1 MRSINSN
8 RPERGFT
15 LIELVIG
22 IVLLAVALG
31 GMMGLLVS
39 QTSQA
44 TDPVQ
49 QVRAAQLAQRLLN
62 EILSRSF
69 DAHSD
74 HNGSRW
80 RCGETVEGI
89 PTQACTLPSAYG
101 PESGE
106 SSSYLFDDVDD
117 YHTPAICASHL
128 TSCAGGEWVPAAYF
142 TQSSDEVRDDYR
154 NYQVR
159 ILVTPGA
166 GCTAALCSTFKI
178 IRLTVRLPD
187 GSELPFAVTRG
198 NY

>member
-1 MRSINSN
+1 MRSINPY
-8 RPERGFT
+8 RPRRGFT

-44 TDPVQ
+44 IDPVQ

-80 RCGETVEGI
+80 RCGETVDGI
-89 PTQACTLPSAYG
+89 TYEACTLPAAYG

-159 ILVTPGA
+159 ILVAPGA
-166 GCTAALCSTFKI
+166 GCTAVLCSMFKI

>member
-8 RPERGFT
+8 RPGRGFT

-22 IVLLAVALG
+22 IVLLAIALG

-80 RCGETVEGI
+80 RCGETVDGI
-89 PTQACTLPSAYG
+89 PYDACTLPGSYG

-106 SSSYLFDDVDD
+106 NSSYLFDDVDD
-117 YHTPAICASHL
+117 YHTPLICSSHL
-128 TSCAGGEWVPAAYF
+128 ASCTGGEWVPAAFF

-166 GCTAALCSTFKI
+166 GCTATLCSTFKI
-178 IRLTVRLPD
+178 IRLTIRLPD
-187 GSELPFAVTRG
+187 GSDLPFAVTRG

>member
-1 MRSINSN
+1 MHSTNPRHPS
-8 RPERGFT
+8 RGFT

-22 IVLLAVALG
+22 IVLLALALG
-31 GMMGLLVS
+31 SMMGLLVN
-39 QTSQA
+39 QTAQA

-80 RCGETVEGI
+80 RCGETVDGI
-89 PTQACTLPSAYG
+89 DYGVCTPPSSYG

-106 SSSYLFDDVDD
+106 SNSYLFDDVDD
-117 YHTPAICASHL
+117 YHTPAICALHL
-128 TSCAGGEWVPAAYF
+128 ASCTDESWVAASYF

-154 NYQVR
+154 NFFVR

-166 GCTAALCSTFKI
+166 GCSAPLCSTFKLV
-178 IRLTVRLPD
+178 RLTVRLPD

-198 NY
+198 NF

>member
-1 MRSINSN
+1 MRSINPY
-8 RPERGFT
+8 RPRRGFT

-80 RCGETVEGI
+80 RCGETVDGI
-89 PTQACTLPSAYG
+89 PYDACTLPSAYG

-117 YHTPAICASHL
+117 YHTPAICVSHL

-159 ILVTPGA
+159 ILVAPGA
-166 GCTAALCSTFKI
+166 GCTAVLCSTFKI

>member
-1 MRSINSN
+1 MRSTNPHPL
-8 RPERGFT
+8 RRGFT

-31 GMMGLLVS
+31 SMMGLLVN

-44 TDPVQ
+44 VDPVQ

-74 HNGSRW
+74 HNGSHW
-80 RCGETVEGI
+80 RCGETVDGI
-89 PTQACTLPSAYG
+89 TYAACTQPGGYG
-101 PESGE
+101 PDSGE
-106 SSSYLFDDVDD
+106 SNSYLFDDVDD
-117 YHTPAICASHL
+117 YHTPVICSSHL
-128 TSCAGGEWVPAAYF
+128 TSCAGGEWVPAAFF

-154 NYQVR
+154 NFAVR
-159 ILVTPGA
+159 IQVSPGA
-166 GCTAALCSTFKI
+166 GCSATLCSTFKV

>member
-1 MRSINSN
+1 MHSINLH
-8 RPERGFT
+8 RPCRGFT

-80 RCGETVEGI
+80 RCGETVDGI
-89 PTQACTLPSAYG
+89 TYEACTLPAAYG

-166 GCTAALCSTFKI
+166 GCTAALCSMFKI

>member
-1 MRSINSN
+1 
-8 RPERGFT
+8 
-15 LIELVIG
+15 
-22 IVLLAVALG
+22 
-31 GMMGLLVS
+31 MMGLLVS

-80 RCGETVEGI
+80 RCGETVDGI
-89 PTQACTLPSAYG
+89 TYDACTLPSGYG

-106 SSSYLFDDVDD
+106 VNSYLFDDVDD
-117 YHTPAICASHL
+117 YHTPAICAQHL
-128 TSCAGGEWVPAAYF
+128 VSCSADSWVVVSYF

-154 NYQVR
+154 NFFVR

-166 GCTAALCSTFKI
+166 GCSAPLCSTFKLV
-178 IRLTVRLPD
+178 RLTVRLPD
-187 GSELPFAVTRG
+187 GSELPFVVTRG
-198 NY
+198 NF

>member
-1 MRSINSN
+1 MRSINLH
-8 RPERGFT
+8 RPCRGFT

-80 RCGETVEGI
+80 RCGETVDGI
-89 PTQACTLPSAYG
+89 PYDACTLPSAYG

-128 TSCAGGEWVPAAYF
+128 TSCAGGEWVPATYF

>member
-1 MRSINSN
+1 MRSTNPHPL
-8 RPERGFT
+8 RRGFT

-80 RCGETVEGI
+80 RCGETVDGI
-89 PTQACTLPSAYG
+89 PYDACTLPSAYG

-159 ILVTPGA
+159 ILVAPGA
-166 GCTAALCSTFKI
+166 GCTAVLCSTFKI

>member
-1 MRSINSN
+1 MRATNTHSSG
-8 RPERGFT
+8 RGFT

-69 DAHSD
+69 DTHSD

-80 RCGETVEGI
+80 RCGESVAGI
-89 PTQACTLPSAYG
+89 TYDACTLPGDFG

-106 SSSYLFDDVDD
+106 SNSYLFDDVDD
-117 YHTPAICASHL
+117 YHTPTICSMSLAS
-128 TSCAGGEWVPAAYF
+128 CEGGEWVSAAYF
-142 TQSSDEVRDDYR
+142 TRSSDEGRDDYR
-154 NYQVR
+154 NYRVR
-159 ILVTPGA
+159 IQVTPGA
-166 GCTAALCSTFKI
+166 DCSALLCSSFKI
-178 IRLTVRLPD
+178 ILLTVRLPD

>member
-1 MRSINSN
+1 MRSINPN
-8 RPERGFT
+8 RLCRGFT

-31 GMMGLLVS
+31 DMMGLLVS

-44 TDPVQ
+44 IDPVQ

-80 RCGETVEGI
+80 RCGETVDGI
-89 PTQACTLPSAYG
+89 PYDACTLPSAYG

-106 SSSYLFDDVDD
+106 SSSYLFNDVDD

-187 GSELPFAVTRG
+187 GSELLFAVTRG

>member
-8 RPERGFT
+8 RLSRGFT

-22 IVLLAVALG
+22 IVLLAIALG

-49 QVRAAQLAQRLLN
+49 QVRAAQLAHRLLN

-80 RCGETVEGI
+80 RCGETVDGI
-89 PTQACTLPSAYG
+89 TYDLCTVPSSYG
-101 PESGE
+101 PESGQ

-117 YHTPAICASHL
+117 YHTPTLCSQHLASC
-128 TSCAGGEWVPAAYF
+128 TGGEWVPAAYF

-154 NYQVR
+154 NFAVR

-178 IRLTVRLPD
+178 IRLTIRLPD

>member
-1 MRSINSN
+1 MRSTNLHHSS
-8 RPERGFT
+8 RGFT

-80 RCGETVEGI
+80 RCGETVDGI
-89 PTQACTLPSAYG
+89 PYDACTLPAAYG

>member
-1 MRSINSN
+1 MRSINLH
-8 RPERGFT
+8 RPCRGFT

-80 RCGETVEGI
+80 RCGETVDGI
-89 PTQACTLPSAYG
+89 TYEACTLPAAYG

>member
-80 RCGETVEGI
+80 RCGETVDGI
-89 PTQACTLPSAYG
+89 PYDLCTVPSSYG

-106 SSSYLFDDVDD
+106 SNSYLFDDVDD
-117 YHTPAICASHL
+117 YHTPTLCSQHLASC
-128 TSCAGGEWVPAAYF
+128 TGGEWVPAAFF

-154 NYQVR
+154 NFAVR

-166 GCTAALCSTFKI
+166 GCSATLCSTFKI
-178 IRLTVRLPD
+178 IRLTIRLPD
-187 GSELPFAVTRG
+187 GSDLPFAVTRG

>member
-1 MRSINSN
+1 MRSTNPHPL
-8 RPERGFT
+8 RRGFT

-31 GMMGLLVS
+31 SMMGLLVN

-80 RCGETVEGI
+80 RCGETVDGI
-89 PTQACTLPSAYG
+89 PYDACTLPSAYG

-159 ILVTPGA
+159 ILVAPGA
-166 GCTAALCSTFKI
+166 GCTAVLCSTFKI

>member
-1 MRSINSN
+1 MHSINLH
-8 RPERGFT
+8 RPCRGFT

-44 TDPVQ
+44 IDPVQ

-80 RCGETVEGI
+80 RCGETVDGI
-89 PTQACTLPSAYG
+89 PYDACTLPSAYG